1 MILPAEKKIK
11 SGFKAFLTFI
21 TDFYTCLIEVGVLEK
36 PGEKKADEPGVMS
49 IDPTAAYQK
58 M

>member
-21 TDFYTCLIEVGVLEK
+21 TDFYTCLFAVGVLEK
-36 PGEKKADEPGVMS
+36 PGEKKAYEPGVIS